1 MRCLSLADVYEMTF
15 DGDLTRKDAV
25 EIIRVLINHIERY
38 EGNIVGEPDINDAV
52 DLINNIV
59 GLEW

>member
-1 MRCLSLADVYEMTF
+1 MKLTTLSDVYEMTF

-25 EIIRVLINHIERY
+25 EMIRVLINHIERY
-38 EGNIVGEPDINDAV
+38 EANIVGEPDINDTIET
-52 DLINNIV
+52 INNMI